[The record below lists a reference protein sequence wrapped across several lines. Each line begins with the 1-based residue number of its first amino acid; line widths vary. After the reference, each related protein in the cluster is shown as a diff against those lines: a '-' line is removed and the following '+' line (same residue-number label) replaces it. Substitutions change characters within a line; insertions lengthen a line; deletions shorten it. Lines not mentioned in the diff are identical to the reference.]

1 MRIKTAKVVDPAT
14 HMLVW
19 DDGSVTISNI
29 FRGSCELNKDQVSKF
44 VEMWEQTVKEH
55 EDGEI

>member
-1 MRIKTAKVVDPAT
+1 MRIKTAKVIDPAT

-29 FRGSCELNKDQVSKF
+29 FRGSYELTKEQTRKF
-44 VEMWEQTVKEH
+44 VELWDQTVKEH
-55 EDGEI
+55 KESE

>member
-1 MRIKTAKVVDPAT
+1 
-14 HMLVW
+14 MLVW

-44 VEMWEQTVKEH
+44 VELWEQTVKEH
-55 EDGEI
+55 EEGEI